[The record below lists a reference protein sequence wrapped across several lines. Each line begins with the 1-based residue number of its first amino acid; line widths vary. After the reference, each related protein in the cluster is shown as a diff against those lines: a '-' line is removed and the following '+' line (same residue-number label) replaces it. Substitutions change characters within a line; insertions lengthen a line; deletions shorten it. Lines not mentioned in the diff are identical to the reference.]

1 MKYRPDIDG
10 LRAVAVVSVMLYHV
24 NARWLPGGFVGVD
37 VFLVIS
43 GFVVSA
49 SLADSSQRRIGGFI
63 AEFYARRLARI
74 VPALIVMLVWT
85 AIAAT
90 LFIPRAWLSRFSEQ
104 TALYAFLGLSNWVM
118 QHNADAYFAPLAAF
132 NPNTHTWSLG
142 VEEQFYVVCPF
153 LLFLWVR
160 ARARQNE
167 KSAALAQA
175 ALALVGIASLLGC
188 AWATRAQ
195 PTAAFYSVLYRF
207 WELASGALLF
217 ELSASRTLRA
227 ARPMGRLDAIG
238 PWLGLVIVGA
248 SMVFATE
255 PYFPFPWAVAVMIS
269 TAFLLGGVHATTAH
283 PLRRLLAQP
292 AAIWIGRRSYSLYL
306 WHWPIFVLMRWTVGL
321 ESVLPRVVALM
332 ATFAAAA
339 ASYRW
344 VEVPLRHNAR
354 LERYRPAARI
364 AFFLALVAATRT
376 GAQLIL
382 SHGPELS
389 LSTVTRNYVDWYP
402 DTFMAFPNEAHR
414 ACDVSLGVREL
425 ASGQLFLY
433 HPTKCR
439 GPKDPRSMFVIGD
452 SHAREYLPMLEELSV
467 ERGIEVK
474 VYFLAGCPYL
484 DLLRPMAE
492 GKPGGCEEFVR
503 TATRDVLG
511 AGRPGD
517 ILFLASL
524 RQYRLEDDEGN
535 VASENLDSL
544 MQSPR
549 AKEGIALA
557 TSEAVTML
565 RPFASKGMTIL
576 FAAPTPLFR
585 SSPFRC
591 SDWFNDS
598 NPACRG
604 GLTESRASLERLR
617 SPVVA
622 AMQSITTQLPAVH
635 VWDPFPVLCPTQ
647 TCTVTRNDRPIFFDG
662 DHLSAYGD
670 AVVYP
675 SFASTVATL
684 GTPRLH

>member
-1 MKYRPDIDG
+1 
-10 LRAVAVVSVMLYHV
+10 
-24 NARWLPGGFVGVD
+24 
-37 VFLVIS
+37 
-43 GFVVSA
+43 
-49 SLADSSQRRIGGFI
+49 
-63 AEFYARRLARI
+63 
-74 VPALIVMLVWT
+74 
-85 AIAAT
+85 
-90 LFIPRAWLSRFSEQ
+90 
-104 TALYAFLGLSNWVM
+104 
-118 QHNADAYFAPLAAF
+118 
-132 NPNTHTWSLG
+132 
-142 VEEQFYVVCPF
+142 
-153 LLFLWVR
+153 
-160 ARARQNE
+160 
-167 KSAALAQA
+167 
-175 ALALVGIASLLGC
+175 
-188 AWATRAQ
+188 
-195 PTAAFYSVLYRF
+195 
-207 WELASGALLF
+207 
-217 ELSASRTLRA
+217 
-227 ARPMGRLDAIG
+227 
-238 PWLGLVIVGA
+238 
-248 SMVFATE
+248 
-255 PYFPFPWAVAVMIS
+255 
-269 TAFLLGGVHATTAH
+269 
-283 PLRRLLAQP
+283 
-292 AAIWIGRRSYSLYL
+292 
-306 WHWPIFVLMRWTVGL
+306 
-321 ESVLPRVVALM
+321 
-332 ATFAAAA
+332 
-339 ASYRW
+339 
-344 VEVPLRHNAR
+344 
-354 LERYRPAARI
+354 
-364 AFFLALVAATRT
+364 
-376 GAQLIL
+376 
-382 SHGPELS
+382 
-389 LSTVTRNYVDWYP
+389 
-402 DTFMAFPNEAHR
+402 
-414 ACDVSLGVREL
+414 
-425 ASGQLFLY
+425 
-433 HPTKCR
+433 
-439 GPKDPRSMFVIGD
+439 
-452 SHAREYLPMLEELSV
+452 MLEELSV

-635 VWDPFPVLCPTQ
+635 VWDPFPVLCPTE
-647 TCTVTRNDRPIFFDG
+647 TCTVTRNGRPIFFDG

-670 AVVYP
+670 AIVYP